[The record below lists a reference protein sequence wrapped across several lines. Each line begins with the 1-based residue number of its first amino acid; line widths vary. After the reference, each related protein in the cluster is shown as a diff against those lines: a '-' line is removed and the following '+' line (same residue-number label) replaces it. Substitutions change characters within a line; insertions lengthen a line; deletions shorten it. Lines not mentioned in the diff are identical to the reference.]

1 MSDEKFI
8 NFYNYPME
16 ICSCRD
22 ENGDPTPISRRLR
35 TFYEKLKDVKHNDP
49 KKGEKLVKVMD
60 EMGLQRMCCRVKFAN
75 LPLIPMITRSKN
87 RVYNDVNKF
96 VITEDTRELGFG
108 VPPPDFPIL

>member
-22 ENGDPTPISRRLR
+22 ENGDSTSVSRRFR
-35 TFYEKLKDVKHNDP
+35 TFYENLKSVKHDDP

-60 EMGLQRMCCRVKFAN
+60 AMKLKRKE
-75 LPLIPMITRSKN
+75 
-87 RVYNDVNKF
+87 
-96 VITEDTRELGFG
+96 
-108 VPPPDFPIL
+108 